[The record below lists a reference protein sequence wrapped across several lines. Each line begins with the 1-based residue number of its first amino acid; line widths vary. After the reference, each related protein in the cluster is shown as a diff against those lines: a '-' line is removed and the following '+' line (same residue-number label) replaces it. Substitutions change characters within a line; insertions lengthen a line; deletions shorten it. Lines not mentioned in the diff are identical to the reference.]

1 MIYLH
6 IGRNKAGST
15 SIQDYFARHH
25 AAMQARGVEYV
36 LFGHMQGSVP
46 GVAGFSSTGE
56 LAAYARRNPDL
67 DLFLSNEF
75 MAAAPQGF
83 IDEAAANF
91 KGLDVT
97 LMAYIRDYN
106 SWLVSGYGFDIRAG
120 WNARDFDAYLA
131 ELGDRISY
139 GPVLERWA
147 GAFGWGA
154 MRIRSLDKVSLDGGE
169 LLFDGL
175 SALGLKPTPADAG
188 TPRTNTAMH
197 WMRVELTRALI
208 AQTNETGWDA
218 DEADVIGYVQ
228 DVLQACIDAKGA
240 GATPIAYP
248 TPAEAARLNHLY
260 NADVER
266 IVSQTGAPIPLS
278 QPPPARTTPQPP
290 SVDSI
295 PEPVWCVFHAR
306 FAADPII
313 ARERGRSPPAARLLA
328 RLDGLRPG

>member
-120 WNARDFDAYLA
+120 WNARDFDAYLKLHPGDA
-131 ELGDRISY
+131 DLLHEKGDAYRLAGDALLALQYLDAAIAADQTLALAWWRRSIVKTTLGDA
-139 GPVLERWA
+139 A
-147 GAFGWGA
+147 GAA
-154 MRIRSLDKVSLDGGE
+154 VDK
-169 LLFDGL
+169 
-175 SALGLKPTPADAG
+175 A
-188 TPRTNTAMH
+188 
-197 WMRVELTRALI
+197 RALK
-208 AQTNETGWDA
+208 
-218 DEADVIGYVQ
+218 
-228 DVLQACIDAKGA
+228 L
-240 GATPIAYP
+240 
-248 TPAEAARLNHLY
+248 
-260 NADVER
+260 
-266 IVSQTGAPIPLS
+266 
-278 QPPPARTTPQPP
+278 
-290 SVDSI
+290 
-295 PEPVWCVFHAR
+295 
-306 FAADPII
+306 DPHV
-313 ARERGRSPPAARLLA
+313 G
-328 RLDGLRPG
+328 D